1 MDFTKPIG
9 LEVDNIDDAECL
21 EIWMMDNNV
30 EFERRIIQPACHA
43 YSCTIKDE
51 DTLKKIK
58 NLVDPLVYQS
68 GSNESC

>member
-9 LEVDNIDDAECL
+9 LEVDNIEDAECL
-21 EIWMMDNNV
+21 EIWMMAHHL
-30 EFERRIIQPACHA
+30 ECERRTIQPTCHA
-43 YSCTIKDE
+43 YSRTIKDE

-68 GSNESC
+68 DSNEN

>member
-9 LEVDNIDDAECL
+9 LEVDNIEDAECL
-21 EIWMMDNNV
+21 EIWMMANNV

-43 YSCTIKDE
+43 YSCT
-51 DTLKKIK
+51 LKKIK

-68 GSNESC
+68 GSNEN